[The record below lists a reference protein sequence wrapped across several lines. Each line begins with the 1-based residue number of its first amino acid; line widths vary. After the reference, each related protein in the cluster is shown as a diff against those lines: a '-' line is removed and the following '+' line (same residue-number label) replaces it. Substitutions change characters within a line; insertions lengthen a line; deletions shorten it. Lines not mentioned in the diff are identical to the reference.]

1 MMRIIVIFAFGALLA
16 ACSGSSRLE
25 EIFRANAP
33 RHSTAQS
40 PKNPLDNRS
49 TPDLE
54 PARVNPVTPEA
65 PPQEP
70 AKPQSAS
77 EE

>member
-1 MMRIIVIFAFGALLA
+1 MMRIVVVFAFGALLA
-16 ACSGSSRLE
+16 ACSGSSRVE

-49 TPDLE
+49 TPEPE
-54 PARVNPVTPEA
+54 PARVSPVTPEA
-65 PPQEP
+65 PPHEP
-70 AKPQSAS
+70 SKPQSAS

>member
-1 MMRIIVIFAFGALLA
+1 MMRIVVVFAFGVLLV
-16 ACSGSSRLE
+16 ACSSSSRLE

-33 RHSTAQS
+33 RQSTAQS

-49 TPDLE
+49 TPDVE
-54 PARVNPVTPEA
+54 PARVSPVTPEA